1 MKQLAIIAIITV
13 AILVPLQAFASSYDE
28 TTKHSAK
35 MFGIVSGDYN
45 NKNGLLNLSGMYKYG
60 NTNLSD
66 IRIVGVLKSW
76 NYWDSSIPNCKHA
89 FSDDMIV
96 MFDKN
101 QSYGK
106 IVLVGKWCEA
116 NWNGNWKTLR
126 ADYIIIDGKVP
137 YATGIDG
144 KGVLE
149 VLINIQTGQ
158 VLSGKINGNLNIY
171 T

>member
-1 MKQLAIIAIITV
+1 MKQLAILIVILV
-13 AILVPLQAFASSYDE
+13 AFLVPLQAFATSFDE

-66 IRIVGVLKSW
+66 VRIFGVLKSW

-89 FSDDMIV
+89 FTDDMTI

-101 QSYGK
+101 RSYGK
-106 IVLVGKWCEA
+106 MVLVGKLCEA
-116 NWNGNWKTLR
+116 NSSGVWKTLR
-126 ADYIIIDGKVP
+126 ADYIITDGKVP

-149 VLINIQTGQ
+149 VLINIQSGQ
-158 VLSGKINGNLNIY
+158 VLDR
-171 T
+171 